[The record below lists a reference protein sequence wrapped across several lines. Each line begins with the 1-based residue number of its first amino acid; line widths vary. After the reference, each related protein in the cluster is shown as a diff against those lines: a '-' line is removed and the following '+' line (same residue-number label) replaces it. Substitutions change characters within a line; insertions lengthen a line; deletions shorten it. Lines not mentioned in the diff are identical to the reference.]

1 MCFLFL
7 SRREPCEYLE
17 WSTDTPTGKTF

>member
-1 MCFLFL
+1 MCFLFP
-7 SRREPCEYLE
+7 SRRRPSEYLE